1 MFGVFVVF
9 YLFLGGTGAG
19 AVVTCSLADLVLVR
33 QPFGTSAYVQGPSV
47 RPEARIVDFGF
58 VAGFALLVA
67 GILASDNE
75 RRDRMGTVTAQRACT
90 REGGTHS
97 ALCDAHT
104 IGQPSFLHACF
115 SLFPILAPGELSNRA
130 CAR

>member
-1 MFGVFVVF
+1 MRINDEGQRLAQAVAV
-9 YLFLGGTGAG
+9 GAQHLLEDT
-19 AVVTCSLADLVLVR
+19 APLR
-33 QPFGTSAYVQGPSV
+33 H
-47 RPEARIVDFGF
+47 R
-58 VAGFALLVA
+58 ALLVA
-67 GILASDNE
+67 GILAPDNE